1 MKRYLC
7 PFILL
12 LIAAGVQGNLPS
24 SISLMGAKPDLV
36 LVVLIAYALASDPV
50 FGAGLGF
57 VAGLIQGSAVGLSL
71 GSFIVTRTITGF
83 LAGFVTTRLFSE
95 NPIVPVLSAAWLTL
109 VCEGLL
115 IFVSPRF
122 EWAVS
127 TRIIIGECIYNAF
140 FTLVL
145 YLILR
150 HFELRRKIKLAD
162 ARL

>member
-1 MKRYLC
+1 MKRY
-7 PFILL
+7 ISSIIIL
-12 LIAAGVQGNLPS
+12 LIAAGIQGNLPS

-36 LVVLIAYALASDPV
+36 LVVLIAYSLAADPA

-57 VAGLIQGSAVGLSL
+57 IAGLIQGSAVGLSL

-83 LAGFVTTRLFSE
+83 LAGFVTTRLFGE

-115 IFVSPRF
+115 ILVSPRF
-122 EWAVS
+122 ELAI
-127 TRIIIGECIYNAF
+127 TARTIIGECIYNAF
-140 FTLVL
+140 FTLIL

-150 HFELRRKIKLAD
+150 HFEVRRKIKLAD